1 MNNYNVIL
9 ECIDEINDAIVTTEY
24 SVATAMAD
32 SYLKMSDLFVECYD
46 RGGDPYTIYQEASI
60 MDMVK
65 DKAKNDKNGFVTF
78 FKFIPRLIIAI
89 IEKIKTKLLNKDKGD
104 VNVKGSDVEKANE
117 SLSKKKTGTMVAAG
131 GFLLAATAAGGVLI
145 SKARNKKSNGEDKKQ
160 EPEVKVEVTTESE
173 VKTNVDVEAMQK
185 TIMNLTNEMQE
196 LSARVDN
203 MGGSLAV
210 QATNEMK
217 SATYL
222 VGRTNDL
229 QKQIATLEKQ
239 INAINS
245 NQVNYVLKD
254 DFDKNNQQIQD
265 EMNGFKNAI
274 DTAQKKLSEL
284 SKNTDEKFSNL
295 EAETGNL
302 RNKLV
307 EDRNAINALN
317 RKNTENRQVMGIM
330 YQYSKENRNAINTL
344 NSQNAEN
351 RKAMQL
357 MQQEINQLHA
367 RITENK
373 KQVDAMSKQL
383 SSTKSQANNL
393 ASQINSLIKS
403 VNNANAQNKALSGSL
418 SSLKSYVD
426 VMTKSVD
433 KLETSMK
440 KSSAKLY
447 ALDNVVGKNASSIS
461 EIQNKLED
469 SISKS
474 NDDNAK
480 VTSEIEKIK
489 AAITKAQNMHDKLR
503 EFVDSD
509 RRASKKQESEIKNM
523 KDTLEKESRQ
533 LVEMVNQ
540 FCAEFHKKEMEYDK
554 LEQHIK
560 SSKKDNVEP
569 TQETPKGDAEAS
581 KNNAE
586 VVRKV
591 GSVLSAG
598 CNAIMQA
605 VSVLGGV
612 TSGVHAFKSAYAEKY
627 GRTIESADEEDN
639 A

>member
-32 SYLKMSDLFVECYD
+32 SYIKMSDLLAECYD

-104 VNVKGSDVEKANE
+104 VNVKGSDVEKANKE
-117 SLSKKKTGTMVAAG
+117 LTKKKTGTMVAAG

-160 EPEVKVEVTTESE
+160 EPEVKVEVTKESE

-185 TIMNLTNEMQE
+185 AIMDLMNQMDVAMKDIADIKAFEKANGDETIIVRN
-196 LSARVDN
+196 AIVD
-203 MGGSLAV
+203 
-210 QATNEMK
+210 K
-217 SATYL
+217 IKKIDKK
-222 VGRTNDL
+222 TNDI
-229 QKQIATLEKQ
+229 K
-239 INAINS
+239 S
-245 NQVNYVLKD
+245 NQVNFVVKA
-254 DFDKNNQQIQD
+254 DFDKKNQEIHDQLVVFNKNFD
-265 EMNGFKNAI
+265 E
-274 DTAQKKLSEL
+274 AQKKIDEL
-284 SKNTDEKFSNL
+284 SKNADEKFSNL

-302 RNKLV
+302 RNKV
-307 EDRNAINALN
+307 IEDRNAINALN

-403 VNNANAQNKALSGSL
+403 INNANAENKTLSGSL

-523 KDTLEKESRQ
+523 KDTLEKESKQ

-569 TQETPKGDAEAS
+569 TQETPKGDAEEA

-586 VVRKV
+586 VIRKT
-591 GSVLSAG
+591 GRELSAG
-598 CNAIMQA
+598 CNAIMRA
-605 VSVLGGV
+605 VSILGGV

>member
-32 SYLKMSDLFVECYD
+32 SYIKMSDLLAECYD

-160 EPEVKVEVTTESE
+160 EPEVKVEVTKESE

-185 TIMNLTNEMQE
+185 AIMDLMNQMDVAMKDIADIKAFEKANGDETIIVRN
-196 LSARVDN
+196 AIVD
-203 MGGSLAV
+203 
-210 QATNEMK
+210 K
-217 SATYL
+217 IKKIDKK
-222 VGRTNDL
+222 TNDI
-229 QKQIATLEKQ
+229 K
-239 INAINS
+239 S
-245 NQVNYVLKD
+245 NQVNFVVKA
-254 DFDKNNQQIQD
+254 DFDKKNQEIHDQLVMFNKNFD
-265 EMNGFKNAI
+265 E
-274 DTAQKKLSEL
+274 AQKKLSEL

-302 RNKLV
+302 RNKV
-307 EDRNAINALN
+307 IEDRNAINALN

-393 ASQINSLIKS
+393 TSQINSLIKS
-403 VNNANAQNKALSGSL
+403 VNNANAENKTLSGSL

-489 AAITKAQNMHDKLR
+489 AAIAKAQNMHDKLR

-509 RRASKKQESEIKNM
+509 RRASKKQESDIKNM
-523 KDTLEKESRQ
+523 KDTLEKESKQ

-554 LEQHIK
+554 LEQRIK

-569 TQETPKGDAEAS
+569 TQETPKGDAEEA

-586 VVRKV
+586 VIRKT
-591 GSVLSAG
+591 GRELSAG
-598 CNAIMQA
+598 CNAIMRA
-605 VSVLGGV
+605 VSILGGV
-612 TSGVHAFKSAYAEKY
+612 TSSVHAFKSAYAEKY

>member
-32 SYLKMSDLFVECYD
+32 SYIKMSDLLAECYD

-78 FKFIPRLIIAI
+78 FKFIPRLIIVI

-160 EPEVKVEVTTESE
+160 EPEVKVEVTKESE

-185 TIMNLTNEMQE
+185 AIMDLMNQMDVAMKDIADIKAFEKANGDETIKVRN
-196 LSARVDN
+196 AIID
-203 MGGSLAV
+203 
-210 QATNEMK
+210 K
-217 SATYL
+217 IKKIDKK
-222 VGRTNDL
+222 TNDI
-229 QKQIATLEKQ
+229 K
-239 INAINS
+239 S
-245 NQVNYVLKD
+245 NQVNFVVKA
-254 DFDKNNQQIQD
+254 DFDKKNQEIHDQLVVFNKNFD
-265 EMNGFKNAI
+265 E
-274 DTAQKKLSEL
+274 AQKKLSEL

-295 EAETGNL
+295 EADTGNL
-302 RNKLV
+302 RNKV
-307 EDRNAINALN
+307 IEDRNAINALN

-393 ASQINSLIKS
+393 TSQINSLIKS
-403 VNNANAQNKALSGSL
+403 VNNANAENKALSGSL

-523 KDTLEKESRQ
+523 KDTLEKESKQ

-586 VVRKV
+586 VVRKT
-591 GSVLSAG
+591 GGALSAG
-598 CNAIMQA
+598 CNAIMRA
-605 VSVLGGV
+605 VSILGGV
-612 TSGVHAFKSAYAEKY
+612 TSSVHAFKSAYAEKY

>member
-32 SYLKMSDLFVECYD
+32 SYIKMSDLLAECYD

-104 VNVKGSDVEKANE
+104 VNVKGSDVEKANKE
-117 SLSKKKTGTMVAAG
+117 LTKKKTGTMVAAG

-160 EPEVKVEVTTESE
+160 EPEVKVEVTKESE

-185 TIMNLTNEMQE
+185 AIMDLMNQMDVAMKDIADIKAFEKANGDETIIVRN
-196 LSARVDN
+196 AIVD
-203 MGGSLAV
+203 
-210 QATNEMK
+210 K
-217 SATYL
+217 IKKIDKK
-222 VGRTNDL
+222 TNDI
-229 QKQIATLEKQ
+229 K
-239 INAINS
+239 S
-245 NQVNYVLKD
+245 NQVNFVVKA
-254 DFDKNNQQIQD
+254 DFDKKNQEIHDQLVVFNKNFD
-265 EMNGFKNAI
+265 E
-274 DTAQKKLSEL
+274 AQKKLSEL

-302 RNKLV
+302 RNKV
-307 EDRNAINALN
+307 IEDRNAINALN

-357 MQQEINQLHA
+357 MQQEINQLHS
-367 RITENK
+367 RIVENK

-403 VNNANAQNKALSGSL
+403 VNNANAENKTLSGSL

-426 VMTKSVD
+426 VMMKSVD

-509 RRASKKQESEIKNM
+509 RRASKKQESDIKNM
-523 KDTLEKESRQ
+523 KDTLEKESKQ

-554 LEQHIK
+554 LEQRIK

-586 VVRKV
+586 VIRKV

>member
-32 SYLKMSDLFVECYD
+32 SYIKMSDLLAECYD

-104 VNVKGSDVEKANE
+104 VNVKGSDVEKANKE
-117 SLSKKKTGTMVAAG
+117 LTKKKTGTMVAAG

-160 EPEVKVEVTTESE
+160 EPEVKVEVTKESE

-185 TIMNLTNEMQE
+185 AIMDLMNQMDVAMKDIADIKAFEKANGDETIIVRN
-196 LSARVDN
+196 AIVD
-203 MGGSLAV
+203 
-210 QATNEMK
+210 K
-217 SATYL
+217 IKKIDKK
-222 VGRTNDL
+222 TNDI
-229 QKQIATLEKQ
+229 K
-239 INAINS
+239 S
-245 NQVNYVLKD
+245 NQVNFVVKA
-254 DFDKNNQQIQD
+254 DFDKKNQEIHDQLVVFNKNFD
-265 EMNGFKNAI
+265 E
-274 DTAQKKLSEL
+274 AQKKLSEL

-403 VNNANAQNKALSGSL
+403 INNANAENKTLSGSL

-489 AAITKAQNMHDKLR
+489 AAIAKAQNMHDKLR

-523 KDTLEKESRQ
+523 KDTLEKESKQ

-569 TQETPKGDAEAS
+569 TQETPKGDAE
-581 KNNAE
+581 
-586 VVRKV
+586 VVRKT
-591 GSVLSAG
+591 GSALSAG
-598 CNAIMQA
+598 CNAIMRA
-605 VSVLGGV
+605 VSILGGV
-612 TSGVHAFKSAYAEKY
+612 TSSVHAFKSAYAEKY

>member
-32 SYLKMSDLFVECYD
+32 SYIKMSDLFAECYD

-89 IEKIKTKLLNKDKGD
+89 IEKIKTKLLNKDNGD
-104 VNVKGSDVEKANE
+104 VSVKGSDVEKANKE
-117 SLSKKKTGTMVAAG
+117 LSKKKTGTMVAAG
-131 GFLLAATAAGGVLI
+131 GFLLAATAGGVLI
-145 SKARNKKSNGEDKKQ
+145 SKVRNKKSNGEDKTQ
-160 EPEVKVEVTTESE
+160 EPEVKVEVTKESE

-185 TIMNLTNEMQE
+185 TIADLINGMRE

-203 MGGSLAV
+203 MDGNLTLQS
-210 QATNEMK
+210 TNALK
-217 SATYL
+217 SAAIL
-222 VGRTNDL
+222 VGRTNAL
-229 QKQIATLEKQ
+229 QDQIATLEKQ
-239 INAINS
+239 INAINA

-265 EMNGFKNAI
+265 EMNAFKKDI
-274 DTAQKKLSEL
+274 DAAQKKLGEL
-284 SKNTDEKFSNL
+284 SKNSDKRFSNL

-302 RNKLV
+302 RNKLI

-317 RKNTENRQVMGIM
+317 RQNTENRQVMGIM

-344 NSQNAEN
+344 NSQNTEN
-351 RKAMQL
+351 RKAMHIL
-357 MQQEINQLHA
+357 QQQINQLHA

-373 KQVDAMSKQL
+373 KQVDEMSKQL

-393 ASQINSLIKS
+393 TSQINSLIKS
-403 VNNANAQNKALSGSL
+403 VNNANAGNKALSGSL

-440 KSSAKLY
+440 NSSAKLY

-523 KDTLEKESRQ
+523 KDTLEKESKQ

-540 FCAEFHKKEMEYDK
+540 FCAEFYKKEMEYEK
-554 LEQHIK
+554 LKQHIK

-569 TQETPKGDAEAS
+569 TQETPKGDAEES

-586 VVRKV
+586 VVRKT
-591 GSVLSAG
+591 GGALSAG
-598 CNAIMQA
+598 CNVIMRA

-612 TSGVHAFKSAYAEKY
+612 TSGVHAFKSAYAEKHE
-627 GRTIESADEEDN
+627 GTIESADEEN
-639 A
+639 NT

>member
-32 SYLKMSDLFVECYD
+32 SYLKMSDLFAECYD

-160 EPEVKVEVTTESE
+160 EPEVKVEVTKESE

-185 TIMNLTNEMQE
+185 TIMNLTNEMQK

-203 MGGSLAV
+203 VDGSLTL
-210 QATNEMK
+210 QAANEMK

-229 QKQIATLEKQ
+229 QKQIANLEKQ

-254 DFDKNNQQIQD
+254 DFDKNNQQIQGELNEFKKDID
-265 EMNGFKNAI
+265 E
-274 DTAQKKLSEL
+274 AQKKLSEL
-284 SKNTDEKFSNL
+284 SKNADEKFSNL

-302 RNKLV
+302 RNKV
-307 EDRNAINALN
+307 IEDRNAINALN

-344 NSQNAEN
+344 NSQNTEN

-393 ASQINSLIKS
+393 TSQIN
-403 VNNANAQNKALSGSL
+403 
-418 SSLKSYVD
+418 SLKSYVD

-523 KDTLEKESRQ
+523 KDTLEKESKQ

-586 VVRKV
+586 VIRKV

>member
-32 SYLKMSDLFVECYD
+32 SYLKMSDLFAECYD

-78 FKFIPRLIIAI
+78 FKFIPRLIVAI

-104 VNVKGSDVEKANE
+104 VNVKGSDVEKANKE
-117 SLSKKKTGTMVAAG
+117 LTKKKTGTMVAAG

-145 SKARNKKSNGEDKKQ
+145 SKVRNKKSNGEDKKQ
-160 EPEVKVEVTTESE
+160 EPEVKVEVTKESE

-203 MGGSLAV
+203 MDRSLTL
-210 QATNEMK
+210 QATNE
-217 SATYL
+217 
-222 VGRTNDL
+222 RTSTEYFAGKTNNL
-229 QKQIATLEKQ
+229 QEQIATLEKQ

-265 EMNGFKNAI
+265 EMNGFKKAI

-403 VNNANAQNKALSGSL
+403 INNANAENKTLSGSL

-523 KDTLEKESRQ
+523 KDTLEKESKQ

-569 TQETPKGDAEAS
+569 TQETPKGDAEEA

-586 VVRKV
+586 VIRKT
-591 GSVLSAG
+591 GRELSAG
-598 CNAIMQA
+598 CNAIMRA
-605 VSVLGGV
+605 VSILDGV
-612 TSGVHAFKSAYAEKY
+612 TSSVHAFKSAYAEKY

>member
-32 SYLKMSDLFVECYD
+32 SYIKMSDLLAECYD

-104 VNVKGSDVEKANE
+104 VNVKGSDVEKANKE
-117 SLSKKKTGTMVAAG
+117 LTKKKTGTMVAAG

-160 EPEVKVEVTTESE
+160 EPEVKVEVTKESE

-185 TIMNLTNEMQE
+185 AIMDLMNQMDVAMKDIADIKAFEKANGDETIIVRN
-196 LSARVDN
+196 AIVD
-203 MGGSLAV
+203 
-210 QATNEMK
+210 K
-217 SATYL
+217 IKKIDKK
-222 VGRTNDL
+222 TNDI
-229 QKQIATLEKQ
+229 K
-239 INAINS
+239 S
-245 NQVNYVLKD
+245 NQVNFVVKA
-254 DFDKNNQQIQD
+254 DFDKKNQEIHDQLVVFNKNFD
-265 EMNGFKNAI
+265 E
-274 DTAQKKLSEL
+274 AQKKIDEL

-403 VNNANAQNKALSGSL
+403 VNNANAENKTLSGSL

-489 AAITKAQNMHDKLR
+489 AAIAKAQNMHDKLR

-509 RRASKKQESEIKNM
+509 RRASKKQESDIKNM
-523 KDTLEKESRQ
+523 KDTLEKESKQ

-554 LEQHIK
+554 LEQHIR

-586 VVRKV
+586 VIRKV

>member
-32 SYLKMSDLFVECYD
+32 SYIKMSDLLAECYD

-89 IEKIKTKLLNKDKGD
+89 IEKIKTKLLNKGNGD
-104 VNVKGSDVEKANE
+104 VSVKSSDVEKANKE
-117 SLSKKKTGTMVAAG
+117 LTKKKTGTMVAAG

-145 SKARNKKSNGEDKKQ
+145 SKARNKKSNGEDKNQ
-160 EPEVKVEVTTESE
+160 EPEVKVEVTKESE

-185 TIMNLTNEMQE
+185 AIMDLMNQMDVAMKDIADIKAFEKANGDETIIVRN
-196 LSARVDN
+196 AIID
-203 MGGSLAV
+203 
-210 QATNEMK
+210 K
-217 SATYL
+217 IKKIDKK
-222 VGRTNDL
+222 TNDI
-229 QKQIATLEKQ
+229 K
-239 INAINS
+239 S
-245 NQVNYVLKD
+245 NQVNFVVKA
-254 DFDKNNQQIQD
+254 DFDKKNQEIHDQLVMFNKNFD
-265 EMNGFKNAI
+265 E
-274 DTAQKKLSEL
+274 AQKKLSEL

-302 RNKLV
+302 RNKV
-307 EDRNAINALN
+307 IEDRNAINALN

-393 ASQINSLIKS
+393 TSQINSLIKS
-403 VNNANAQNKALSGSL
+403 VNNANAENKTLSGSL

-489 AAITKAQNMHDKLR
+489 AAIAKAQNMHDKLR

-509 RRASKKQESEIKNM
+509 RRASKKQESDIKNM
-523 KDTLEKESRQ
+523 KDTLEKESKQ

-554 LEQHIK
+554 LEQRIK

-569 TQETPKGDAEAS
+569 TQETPKGDAEEA

-586 VVRKV
+586 VIRKT
-591 GSVLSAG
+591 GRELSAG
-598 CNAIMQA
+598 CNAIMRA
-605 VSVLGGV
+605 VSILGGV
-612 TSGVHAFKSAYAEKY
+612 TSSVHAFKSAYAEKY

>member
-32 SYLKMSDLFVECYD
+32 SYLKMSDLFAECYD

-104 VNVKGSDVEKANE
+104 VNVKGSDVEKANKE
-117 SLSKKKTGTMVAAG
+117 LTKKKTGTMVAAG

-145 SKARNKKSNGEDKKQ
+145 SKVRNKKSNGEDKKQ
-160 EPEVKVEVTTESE
+160 EPEVKVEVTKESE

-185 TIMNLTNEMQE
+185 TIMNLTNEMQK

-203 MGGSLAV
+203 VDGSLTL
-210 QATNEMK
+210 QATNEK
-217 SATYL
+217 TSAEYFF
-222 VGRTNDL
+222 GKTNDL
-229 QKQIATLEKQ
+229 QQQIATLEKQ

-254 DFDKNNQQIQD
+254 DFDKNNQQIQG
-265 EMNGFKNAI
+265 ELNEFKKDI
-274 DTAQKKLSEL
+274 DAAQKKLSEL

-393 ASQINSLIKS
+393 TSQINSLIKS
-403 VNNANAQNKALSGSL
+403 INNANAENKTLSGSL

-433 KLETSMK
+433 KLEISMK

-523 KDTLEKESRQ
+523 KDTLEKESKQ

-540 FCAEFHKKEMEYDK
+540 FCAEFHKKELEYDK

-569 TQETPKGDAEAS
+569 TQETPKGDAEEA

-586 VVRKV
+586 VIRKT
-591 GSVLSAG
+591 GGALSAG
-598 CNAIMQA
+598 CNVIMRA

-627 GRTIESADEEDN
+627 GRTIESTDEEN
-639 A
+639 NT

>member
-32 SYLKMSDLFVECYD
+32 SYIKMSDLLAECYD

-89 IEKIKTKLLNKDKGD
+89 IEKIKTKLLNKGNGD
-104 VNVKGSDVEKANE
+104 VSVKSSDVEKANKE
-117 SLSKKKTGTMVAAG
+117 LTKKKTGTMVAAG

-145 SKARNKKSNGEDKKQ
+145 SKARNKKSNGEDKNQ
-160 EPEVKVEVTTESE
+160 EPEVKVEVTKESE

-185 TIMNLTNEMQE
+185 AIMDLMNQMDVAMKDIADIKAFEKANGDETIIVRN
-196 LSARVDN
+196 AIID
-203 MGGSLAV
+203 
-210 QATNEMK
+210 K
-217 SATYL
+217 IKKIDKK
-222 VGRTNDL
+222 TNDI
-229 QKQIATLEKQ
+229 K
-239 INAINS
+239 S
-245 NQVNYVLKD
+245 NQVNFVVKA
-254 DFDKNNQQIQD
+254 DFDKKNQEIHDQLVMFNKNFD
-265 EMNGFKNAI
+265 E
-274 DTAQKKLSEL
+274 AQKKLSEL

-302 RNKLV
+302 RNKV
-307 EDRNAINALN
+307 IEDRNAINALN

-357 MQQEINQLHA
+357 MQQEINQLHS
-367 RITENK
+367 RIVENK

-403 VNNANAQNKALSGSL
+403 VNNANAENKALSGSL

-509 RRASKKQESEIKNM
+509 RRASKKQESDIKNM
-523 KDTLEKESRQ
+523 KDTLEKESKQ

-586 VVRKV
+586 VIRKV

-627 GRTIESADEEDN
+627 GRTIESTDEEDN

>member
-32 SYLKMSDLFVECYD
+32 SYIKMSDLLAECYD

-160 EPEVKVEVTTESE
+160 EPEVKVEVTKESE

-185 TIMNLTNEMQE
+185 AIMDLMNQMDVAMKDIADIKAFEKANGDETIIVRN
-196 LSARVDN
+196 AIVD
-203 MGGSLAV
+203 
-210 QATNEMK
+210 K
-217 SATYL
+217 IKKIDKK
-222 VGRTNDL
+222 TNDI
-229 QKQIATLEKQ
+229 K
-239 INAINS
+239 S
-245 NQVNYVLKD
+245 NQVNFVVKA
-254 DFDKNNQQIQD
+254 DFDKKNQEIHDQLVVFNKNFD
-265 EMNGFKNAI
+265 E
-274 DTAQKKLSEL
+274 AQKKIDEL
-284 SKNTDEKFSNL
+284 SKNADEKFSNL

-302 RNKLV
+302 RNKV
-307 EDRNAINALN
+307 IEDRNAINALN

-403 VNNANAQNKALSGSL
+403 VNNANAENKSLSGSL

-523 KDTLEKESRQ
+523 KDTLEKESKQ

>member
-32 SYLKMSDLFVECYD
+32 SYIKMSDLFAECYD

-89 IEKIKTKLLNKDKGD
+89 IEKIKTKLLNKDNGD
-104 VNVKGSDVEKANE
+104 VSVKGSDVEKANKE
-117 SLSKKKTGTMVAAG
+117 LSKKKTGTMVAAG
-131 GFLLAATAAGGVLI
+131 GFLLAATAGGVLI
-145 SKARNKKSNGEDKKQ
+145 SKVRNKKSNGEDKKQ
-160 EPEVKVEVTTESE
+160 EPEVKVEVTNESE
-173 VKTNVDVEAMQK
+173 VKTNVDVEAIQK
-185 TIMNLTNEMQE
+185 TITNLTNEMRK

-203 MGGSLAV
+203 MDRSLTL
-210 QATNEMK
+210 QATNE
-217 SATYL
+217 
-222 VGRTNDL
+222 RTSTEYFAGKTNNL
-229 QKQIATLEKQ
+229 QEQIAALEKQ

-265 EMNGFKNAI
+265 EMNAFKKDI
-274 DTAQKKLSEL
+274 DAAQKKLGEL
-284 SKNTDEKFSNL
+284 SKNSDKRFSNL

-302 RNKLV
+302 RNKLI

-317 RKNTENRQVMGIM
+317 RQNTENRQVMGIM

-351 RKAMQL
+351 RKAMHIL
-357 MQQEINQLHA
+357 QQQINQLHA

-373 KQVDAMSKQL
+373 KQVDEMSKQL

-393 ASQINSLIKS
+393 TSQINSLIKS
-403 VNNANAQNKALSGSL
+403 VNNANAGNKALSGSL

-440 KSSAKLY
+440 NSSAKLY

-461 EIQNKLED
+461 EIQDKLED

-523 KDTLEKESRQ
+523 KDTLEKESKQ

-540 FCAEFHKKEMEYDK
+540 FCAEFYKKEMEYEK
-554 LEQHIK
+554 LKQHIK

-569 TQETPKGDAEAS
+569 TQKTPKGDAEES

-586 VVRKV
+586 VVRKT
-591 GSVLSAG
+591 GGALSAG
-598 CNAIMQA
+598 CNVIMRA

-612 TSGVHAFKSAYAEKY
+612 TSGVHAFKSAYAEKHE
-627 GRTIESADEEDN
+627 GTIESADEEN
-639 A
+639 NT

>member
-32 SYLKMSDLFVECYD
+32 SYLKMSDLFAECYD

-160 EPEVKVEVTTESE
+160 EPEVKVEVTKESE

-185 TIMNLTNEMQE
+185 AIMDLMNQMDVAMKDIADIKAFEKANGDETIIVRN
-196 LSARVDN
+196 AIVD
-203 MGGSLAV
+203 
-210 QATNEMK
+210 K
-217 SATYL
+217 IKKIDKK
-222 VGRTNDL
+222 TNDI
-229 QKQIATLEKQ
+229 K
-239 INAINS
+239 S
-245 NQVNYVLKD
+245 NQVNFVVKA
-254 DFDKNNQQIQD
+254 DFDKKNQEIHDQLVVFNKNFD
-265 EMNGFKNAI
+265 E
-274 DTAQKKLSEL
+274 AQKKLSEL

-302 RNKLV
+302 RNKV
-307 EDRNAINALN
+307 IEDRNAINALN

-393 ASQINSLIKS
+393 TSQINSLIKS
-403 VNNANAQNKALSGSL
+403 VNNANAENKTLSGSL

-489 AAITKAQNMHDKLR
+489 AAIAKAQNMHDKLR

-523 KDTLEKESRQ
+523 KDTLEKESKQ

-581 KNNAE
+581 KNNTE
-586 VVRKV
+586 VIRKV

>member
-32 SYLKMSDLFVECYD
+32 SYIKMSDLLAECYD

-104 VNVKGSDVEKANE
+104 VNVKGSDVEKANKE
-117 SLSKKKTGTMVAAG
+117 LTKKKTGTMVAAG

-160 EPEVKVEVTTESE
+160 EPEVKVEVTKESE

-185 TIMNLTNEMQE
+185 AIMDLMNQMDVAMKDIADIKAFEKANGDETIIVRN
-196 LSARVDN
+196 AIVD
-203 MGGSLAV
+203 
-210 QATNEMK
+210 K
-217 SATYL
+217 IKKIDKK
-222 VGRTNDL
+222 TNDI
-229 QKQIATLEKQ
+229 K
-239 INAINS
+239 S
-245 NQVNYVLKD
+245 NQVNFVVKA
-254 DFDKNNQQIQD
+254 DFDKKNQEIHDQLVVFNKNFD
-265 EMNGFKNAI
+265 E
-274 DTAQKKLSEL
+274 AQKKIDEL
-284 SKNTDEKFSNL
+284 SKNADEKFSNL

-302 RNKLV
+302 RNKV
-307 EDRNAINALN
+307 IEDRNAINALN

-393 ASQINSLIKS
+393 ASQISSLIKS
-403 VNNANAQNKALSGSL
+403 VNNANAENKTLSGSL

-523 KDTLEKESRQ
+523 KDTLEKESKQ

-627 GRTIESADEEDN
+627 GRTIEFTDEEDN

>member
-32 SYLKMSDLFVECYD
+32 SYIKMSDLLAECYD

-104 VNVKGSDVEKANE
+104 VNVKGSDVEKANKE
-117 SLSKKKTGTMVAAG
+117 LTKKKTGTMVAAG

-160 EPEVKVEVTTESE
+160 EPEVKVEVTKESE

-185 TIMNLTNEMQE
+185 AIMDLMNQMDVAMKDIADIKAFEKANGDETIIVRN
-196 LSARVDN
+196 AIVD
-203 MGGSLAV
+203 
-210 QATNEMK
+210 K
-217 SATYL
+217 IKKIDKK
-222 VGRTNDL
+222 TNDI
-229 QKQIATLEKQ
+229 K
-239 INAINS
+239 S
-245 NQVNYVLKD
+245 NQVNFVVKA
-254 DFDKNNQQIQD
+254 DFDKKNQEIHDQLVVFNKNFD
-265 EMNGFKNAI
+265 E
-274 DTAQKKLSEL
+274 AQKKLSEL

-403 VNNANAQNKALSGSL
+403 INNANAENKTLSGSL

-489 AAITKAQNMHDKLR
+489 AAIAKAQNMHDKLR

-523 KDTLEKESRQ
+523 KDTLEKESKQ

-560 SSKKDNVEP
+560 SSKKDNVESP
-569 TQETPKGDAEAS
+569 QETPKD
-581 KNNAE
+581 NAE
-586 VVRKV
+586 VVRKT
-591 GSVLSAG
+591 GSALSAG
-598 CNAIMQA
+598 CNAIMRA
-605 VSVLGGV
+605 VSILGGV
-612 TSGVHAFKSAYAEKY
+612 TSSVHAFKSAYAEKY

>member
-32 SYLKMSDLFVECYD
+32 SYLKMSDLFAECYD

-145 SKARNKKSNGEDKKQ
+145 SKVRNKKSNGEDKKQ
-160 EPEVKVEVTTESE
+160 EPEVKVEVTKESE

-185 TIMNLTNEMQE
+185 TIMNLTNEMQK

-203 MGGSLAV
+203 VDGSLTV
-210 QATNEMK
+210 QATNEK
-217 SATYL
+217 TSAKYF
-222 VGRTNDL
+222 VGKTNDL
-229 QKQIATLEKQ
+229 QEQIAALEKQ

-265 EMNGFKNAI
+265 EMNGFKKAI

-284 SKNTDEKFSNL
+284 SKNADEKFSNL

-302 RNKLV
+302 RNKV
-307 EDRNAINALN
+307 IEDRNAINALN

-393 ASQINSLIKS
+393 TSQINSLIKS
-403 VNNANAQNKALSGSL
+403 VNNANAENKTLSGSL

-433 KLETSMK
+433 KLEISMK

-540 FCAEFHKKEMEYDK
+540 FCAEFHKKEVEYDK
-554 LEQHIK
+554 LERHIK
-560 SSKKDNVEP
+560 SSKKDNVESP
-569 TQETPKGDAEAS
+569 QETPKGDAEEA

-586 VVRKV
+586 VIRKT
-591 GSVLSAG
+591 GRELSAG
-598 CNAIMQA
+598 CNAIMRA
-605 VSVLGGV
+605 VSILGRV
-612 TSGVHAFKSAYAEKY
+612 TSGVHAFNTA
-627 GRTIESADEEDN
+627 
-639 A
+639 

>member
-32 SYLKMSDLFVECYD
+32 SYIKMSDLLAECYD

-145 SKARNKKSNGEDKKQ
+145 SKARNKKSNGEDKNQ
-160 EPEVKVEVTTESE
+160 EPEVKVEVTKESE

-185 TIMNLTNEMQE
+185 AIMDLMNQMDVAMKDIADIKAFEKANGDETIKVRN
-196 LSARVDN
+196 AIID
-203 MGGSLAV
+203 
-210 QATNEMK
+210 K
-217 SATYL
+217 IKKIDKK
-222 VGRTNDL
+222 TNDI
-229 QKQIATLEKQ
+229 K
-239 INAINS
+239 S
-245 NQVNYVLKD
+245 NQVNFVVKA
-254 DFDKNNQQIQD
+254 DFDKKNQEIHDQLVVFNKNFD
-265 EMNGFKNAI
+265 E
-274 DTAQKKLSEL
+274 AQKKIDEL
-284 SKNTDEKFSNL
+284 SKNADEKFSNL

-302 RNKLV
+302 RNKV
-307 EDRNAINALN
+307 IEDRNAINALN

-393 ASQINSLIKS
+393 TSQINSLIKS
-403 VNNANAQNKALSGSL
+403 VNNANAENKALSGSL
-418 SSLKSYVD
+418 SSLKS
-426 VMTKSVD
+426 
-433 KLETSMK
+433 
-440 KSSAKLY
+440 
-447 ALDNVVGKNASSIS
+447 
-461 EIQNKLED
+461 
-469 SISKS
+469 
-474 NDDNAK
+474 
-480 VTSEIEKIK
+480 
-489 AAITKAQNMHDKLR
+489 
-503 EFVDSD
+503 
-509 RRASKKQESEIKNM
+509 
-523 KDTLEKESRQ
+523 
-533 LVEMVNQ
+533 
-540 FCAEFHKKEMEYDK
+540 
-554 LEQHIK
+554 
-560 SSKKDNVEP
+560 
-569 TQETPKGDAEAS
+569 
-581 KNNAE
+581 
-586 VVRKV
+586 
-591 GSVLSAG
+591 
-598 CNAIMQA
+598 
-605 VSVLGGV
+605 
-612 TSGVHAFKSAYAEKY
+612 
-627 GRTIESADEEDN
+627 
-639 A
+639 

>member
-32 SYLKMSDLFVECYD
+32 SYIKMSDLLAECYD

-104 VNVKGSDVEKANE
+104 VNVKGSDVEKANKE
-117 SLSKKKTGTMVAAG
+117 LTKKKTGTIVAAG

-160 EPEVKVEVTTESE
+160 EPEVKVEVTKESE

-185 TIMNLTNEMQE
+185 DIMDLMNQMDVAMKDIADIKAFEKANGDETI
-196 LSARVDN
+196 RVRD
-203 MGGSLAV
+203 AIV
-210 QATNEMK
+210 DK
-217 SATYL
+217 IKKIDKK
-222 VGRTNDL
+222 TNDI
-229 QKQIATLEKQ
+229 K
-239 INAINS
+239 S
-245 NQVNYVLKD
+245 NQVNFVVKA
-254 DFDKNNQQIQD
+254 DFDKKNQEIHDQLVVFNKNFD
-265 EMNGFKNAI
+265 E
-274 DTAQKKLSEL
+274 AQKKLGEL
-284 SKNTDEKFSNL
+284 SKNTDKKFSNL

-302 RNKLV
+302 RNKV
-307 EDRNAINALN
+307 IEDRNAINALN

-357 MQQEINQLHA
+357 MQQEINQLHS
-367 RITENK
+367 RIVENK

-393 ASQINSLIKS
+393 TSQINSLIKNI
-403 VNNANAQNKALSGSL
+403 NNANAENKTLSGSL

-469 SISKS
+469 SISKN

-523 KDTLEKESRQ
+523 KDTLEKESKQ

>member
-32 SYLKMSDLFVECYD
+32 SYIKMSDLLAECYD

-104 VNVKGSDVEKANE
+104 VNVKGSDVEKANKE
-117 SLSKKKTGTMVAAG
+117 LTKKKTGTMVAAG

-160 EPEVKVEVTTESE
+160 EPEVKVEVTKESE

-185 TIMNLTNEMQE
+185 AIMDLMNQMDVAMKDIADIKAFEKANGDETIIVRN
-196 LSARVDN
+196 AIVD
-203 MGGSLAV
+203 
-210 QATNEMK
+210 K
-217 SATYL
+217 IKKIDKK
-222 VGRTNDL
+222 TNDI
-229 QKQIATLEKQ
+229 K
-239 INAINS
+239 S
-245 NQVNYVLKD
+245 NQVNFVVKA
-254 DFDKNNQQIQD
+254 DFDKKNQEIHDQLVVFNKNFD
-265 EMNGFKNAI
+265 E
-274 DTAQKKLSEL
+274 AQKKLGEL

-403 VNNANAQNKALSGSL
+403 INNANAENKTLSGSL

-489 AAITKAQNMHDKLR
+489 AAIAKAQNMHDKLR

-523 KDTLEKESRQ
+523 KDTLEKESKQ

-560 SSKKDNVEP
+560 SSKKDNVESP
-569 TQETPKGDAEAS
+569 QETPKD
-581 KNNAE
+581 NAE
-586 VVRKV
+586 VVRKT
-591 GSVLSAG
+591 GSALSAG
-598 CNAIMQA
+598 CNAIMRA
-605 VSVLGGV
+605 VSILGGV
-612 TSGVHAFKSAYAEKY
+612 TSSVHAFKSAYAEKY